1 LKDLTSAMSKLLDI
15 KLKNLPTKS
24 DVEGLK
30 QELKSDIGA
39 ISLQVKQITDDNARL
54 KEEAI
59 SLRREADKRTINM
72 LLEQQKKK
80 NVVVKGLKVEKNC
93 KLAVKTLI
101 EEKLQLKGSRVSDV
115 RKLNERDGKM
125 MVLVECESQGEA
137 ENILKNG
144 HKLRGSQVFLDLT
157 LQKQANKIALLE
169 LKKFLL
175 AFRRETK
182 VKV

>member
-1 LKDLTSAMSKLLDI
+1 
-15 KLKNLPTKS
+15 
-24 DVEGLK
+24 
-30 QELKSDIGA
+30 
-39 ISLQVKQITDDNARL
+39 
-54 KEEAI
+54 
-59 SLRREADKRTINM
+59 
-72 LLEQQKKK
+72 
-80 NVVVKGLKVEKNC
+80 
-93 KLAVKTLI
+93 
-101 EEKLQLKGSRVSDV
+101 
-115 RKLNERDGKM
+115 M
-125 MVLVECESQGEA
+125 MVLVECESQGEV

>member
-1 LKDLTSAMSKLLDI
+1 
-15 KLKNLPTKS
+15 
-24 DVEGLK
+24 
-30 QELKSDIGA
+30 
-39 ISLQVKQITDDNARL
+39 
-54 KEEAI
+54 
-59 SLRREADKRTINM
+59 M

-101 EEKLQLKGSRVSDV
+101 EGKLQLKGSRVFDV

-144 HKLRGSQVFLDLT
+144 H
-157 LQKQANKIALLE
+157 
-169 LKKFLL
+169 
-175 AFRRETK
+175 
-182 VKV
+182 